1 MQLFHK
7 KPTQVTSLKF
17 PKRFQRIDAL
27 ANKLKKFPKLFFWVW
42 WQPLD
47 ASRRIGKKE
56 SILARP
62 YLKPQKRG
70 VKTAWLWRKRKE
82 LWYACT
88 WCMHSHLQ
96 PEPFEMQ
103 QLHHP
108 SVQLDCPLALH
119 DESLR
124 LALETPKCRNTTRE
138 NQYESRKDLTSSEI
152 QLAQEETE
160 KGF

>member
-56 SILARP
+56 SILARS
-62 YLKPQKRG
+62 YLKPLAMLATKQIKIQ
-70 VKTAWLWRKRKE
+70 TQASAASTSFRKE
-82 LWYACT
+82 VKRHQKL
-88 WCMHSHLQ
+88 
-96 PEPFEMQ
+96 
-103 QLHHP
+103 
-108 SVQLDCPLALH
+108 
-119 DESLR
+119 
-124 LALETPKCRNTTRE
+124 K
-138 NQYESRKDLTSSEI
+138 
-152 QLAQEETE
+152 
-160 KGF
+160 